1 MGNSGRLRAG
11 MLPTEAAVLPDTSD
25 MTVHMCLGRHS
36 NDHVNSA
43 HSRSTSGK
51 AQRKITQNEE
61 IRIINVDTSQNV
73 WGLLW
78 GEEEQATD

>member
-1 MGNSGRLRAG
+1 MRNSVRLRVG
-11 MLPTEAAVLPDTSD
+11 ILPTEAAVLPDTSD
-25 MTVHMCLGRHS
+25 ITVHMCLKRHS

-61 IRIINVDTSQNV
+61 IRIINVDTYQNV
-73 WGLLW
+73 WGLLAE
-78 GEEEQATD
+78 GKKQATD